1 MSESKFTPGPWAW
14 YQPGSSPATNPYS
27 AAFVIGP
34 KRVPMDKSE
43 GFTISDAMLMAA
55 APELLEALVALKR
68 EIILS
73 DVNMD
78 YIDSHFKPWLDKA
91 SAAIQKATS

>member
-1 MSESKFTPGPWAW
+1 MSESKFTPGPWHVGDGNETIVYDANRW
-14 YQPGSSPATNPYS
+14 AIASATTFHRKHEDGSSEAN
-27 AAFVIGP
+27 AKLI
-34 KRVPMDKSE
+34 
-43 GFTISDAMLMAA
+43 AA
-55 APELLEALVALKR
+55 APELLEALEALKR

-91 SAAIQKATS
+91 RAAIHKATA